1 MKTVFL
7 FSGQGSQYPG
17 MGAELAE
24 KSSQGRLILECGS
37 DIMGFDLAKKL
48 AESTPEELAQTRL
61 SQPAIFTT
69 SMLALAAA
77 RENGIENAAV
87 AGHSLGEYAA
97 MYASGMLGMEDAFKA
112 IKLRSE
118 AMAKAA
124 EATGGCSRTLQSQSQ
139 ECGTDAAQPSFGGAM
154 AAIIGSDND
163 TIAKVCEEVSG
174 FCAPA
179 NYNSPQQTVIAGEAS
194 AIDEAIAKFAD
205 MGKRAVK
212 LAVSAAFHTK
222 LMNSAAEEFKAAI
235 QGFNFSQPN
244 CDFYSNL
251 YGKKLE
257 DFSDMPGYLAAHI
270 CSPVRFTDEL
280 EAMNSAGIEAYVEL
294 GPGKVLTGLVKKTFR
309 GANAMH
315 VENAETLE
323 KAIAAL
329 KG

>member
-17 MGAELAE
+17 MGGELVE
-24 KSSQGRLILECGS
+24 KSSQGKLILECGS
-37 DIMGFDLAKKL
+37 DIMGLDLAKKL
-48 AESTPEELAQTRL
+48 SDSTPEELAQTRL

-77 RENGIENAAV
+77 RENGIENVAV

-97 MYASGMLGMEDAFKA
+97 MYAAGVLGIEDAFKA

-124 EATGGCSRTLQSQSQ
+124 EDT
-139 ECGTDAAQPSFGGAM
+139 GGAM
-154 AAIIGSDND
+154 AAIIGSDNE
-163 TIAKVCEEVSG
+163 TIEKVCAEVNG

-179 NYNSPQQTVIAGEAS
+179 NYNSPQQTVIAGEAA

-235 QGFNFSQPN
+235 QSFTFSQPN

-257 DFSDMPGYLAAHI
+257 DLSDMPGYLAAHI
-270 CSPVRFTDEL
+270 CSPVRFTEEL
-280 EAMNSAGIEAYVEL
+280 EAMNSAGIDTYVEL

-309 GANAMH
+309 SANAMH
-315 VENAETLE
+315 IENAETLE

>member
-24 KSSQGRLILECGS
+24 KSSDAKRILECGS
-37 DIMGFDLAKKL
+37 DIMGFDLAKRL
-48 AESTPEELAQTRL
+48 NGSTPEELAQTRL
-61 SQPAIFTT
+61 SQPAIFTV

-77 RENGIENAAV
+77 RENGIENCAV

-124 EATGGCSRTLQSQSQ
+124 EST
-139 ECGTDAAQPSFGGAM
+139 GGAM

-163 TIAKVCEEVSG
+163 TIAEVCSGVSG

-179 NYNSPQQTVIAGEAS
+179 NYNSPQQTVIAGES
-194 AIDEAIAKFAD
+194 AAVDEAIAKFAE

-222 LMNSAAEEFKAAI
+222 LMAGAAEEFKAAAA
-235 QGFNFSQPN
+235 GFPFRAPG

-257 DFSDMPGYLAAHI
+257 DFSDMPSYLAAHI
-270 CSPVRFTDEL
+270 CSPVRFTSEL
-280 EAMNSAGIEAYVEL
+280 EEMNNAGIDTYVEL

-309 GANAMH
+309 GANAVH
-315 VENAETLE
+315 IENAETLE
-323 KAIAAL
+323 KAAAAL

>member
-24 KSSQGRLILECGS
+24 RSSAAKQILECGS
-37 DIMGFDLAKKL
+37 DIMGFDLMKKL
-48 AESTPEELAQTRL
+48 TDSTPEELAQTRL

-69 SMLALAAA
+69 SLLALAAA
-77 RENGIENAAV
+77 RENGIDNAAV

-112 IKLRSE
+112 IKLRSA
-118 AMAKAA
+118 AMADAA
-124 EATGGCSRTLQSQSQ
+124 EATGGS
-139 ECGTDAAQPSFGGAM
+139 M
-154 AAIIGSDND
+154 AAIIGSDNE
-163 TIAKVCEEVSG
+163 TIEKVCAEVGG

-179 NYNSPQQTVIAGEAS
+179 NFNSPQQTVIAGESQAV
-194 AIDEAIAKFAD
+194 DEAVAKFAEL
-205 MGKRAVK
+205 GKRAVK

-222 LMNSAAEEFKAAI
+222 LMSAAAERFRSEI
-235 QGFNFSQPN
+235 SGFSFRAPN

-257 DFSDMPGYLAAHI
+257 DFSDMPAYLAAHI
-270 CSPVRFTDEL
+270 CSPVRFVE
-280 EAMNSAGIEAYVEL
+280 EMAAMNAAGTEAYVEL
-294 GPGKVLTGLVKKTFR
+294 GPGKVLTGLVKKTDR
-309 GANAMH
+309 SANAMH
-315 VENAETLE
+315 IENAETLE
-323 KAIAAL
+323 KALSAL